1 MLSESFLIEK
11 SKVLLGIDDT
21 DMYDERLDLLIG
33 GAVHKLEV
41 EGVPNNFELD
51 ENGGA
56 TPLAKDYLVCIS
68 YQLALDLNLDIDL
81 QTFYVQYITRV
92 NQLRC
97 SLKPQQP

>member
-11 SKVLLGIDDT
+11 CKVLLGIDDT

-51 ENGGA
+51 MDGGA
-56 TPLAKDYLVCIS
+56 TPLIKDYLVCIS

-97 SLKPQQP
+97 SLKPQQT